1 MTMAISRGT
10 TLSSALDGL
19 HHIYDG
25 MRRRVAQIKA
35 RRAAY
40 NRTFTEL
47 NVLSDRELS
56 DIGIAAGVS
65 RAWRARSPTA
75 SRRRSGAKEWC
86 SRT

>member
-19 HHIYDG
+19 QHTFDG

-40 NRTFTEL
+40 DRTFTEL

-56 DIGIAAGVS
+56 DIGIARCDIRRV
-65 RAWRARSPTA
+65 A
-75 SRRRSGAKEWC
+75 SEELSKEQ
-86 SRT
+86 TYEV

>member
-19 HHIYDG
+19 HHTYDG
-25 MRRRVAQIKA
+25 LRRRVAQIKA

-56 DIGIAAGVS
+56 DIGIARYDIRRV
-65 RAWRARSPTA
+65 A
-75 SRRRSGAKEWC
+75 SEELSKEQ
-86 SRT
+86 TYEV

>member
-19 HHIYDG
+19 HHSVDG

-56 DIGIAAGVS
+56 DIGIARCEIRRV
-65 RAWRARSPTA
+65 A
-75 SRRRSGAKEWC
+75 SEELSKEQ
-86 SRT
+86 TYEV

>member
-19 HHIYDG
+19 HHTYDG

-56 DIGIAAGVS
+56 DIGLHRSMVKGIAREHAY
-65 RAWRARSPTA
+65 
-75 SRRRSGAKEWC
+75 GA
-86 SRT
+86 